1 MNIIAIIFGILCAG
15 AVQAATVTAAPAD
28 ACAQIKARIA
38 ARTGLPQKPD
48 TDLLR
53 QIGTHHE
60 CGFSTAEA
68 YRAAFGDRP
77 LPKDEPRQR
86 HRKHH
91 DDDDD

>member
-1 MNIIAIIFGILCAG
+1 MNIIAIIFGFLCAG
-15 AVQAATVTAAPAD
+15 TVQAATAIEAPAD
-28 ACAQIKARIA
+28 DCAQIRARIA
-38 ARTGLPQKPD
+38 ARTGLPKPD

-60 CGFSTAEA
+60 CAFSTAEA

-77 LPKDEPRQR
+77 LPKDERRQR